1 MLGETPRHTTA
12 HTLLLL
18 QQLDCLQLFDD
29 VRKCIR
35 NDCDHDEEGEDEDQD
50 CRHDRLDVLPRELH
64 KTVDLLP
71 LTWKLIPLSSRIVPR
86 LLALKGPLCP
96 ENID

>member
-1 MLGETPRHTTA
+1 MIIGDHKDYVFLTSLGHNVHCSVSSRSLSCSAMLGETPRHTTA

-50 CRHDRLDVLPRELH
+50 CRHDRLDVLQWEAGDR
-64 KTVDLLP
+64 
-71 LTWKLIPLSSRIVPR
+71 
-86 LLALKGPLCP
+86 
-96 ENID
+96 